1 MHIVFLT
8 HEYPKPNFPH
18 GGVGTFIQS
27 LARWLVIQGND
38 VSAVGTNYLSND
50 EQENDQGVIIYRLK
64 KQSRK
69 GLTWYLHSHAINKKL
84 HLLHSEKPIDIVEGT
99 ELAFAFIQKI
109 PEVKYVIRLNGGH
122 HFFAESENRSINW
135 WKGFQEMLS
144 FKKADAIVGVSQYV
158 VDHTSRYLSFEEKKM
173 GVIFNPA
180 NLEKFYQ
187 ADLYKSVKGRIFFAG
202 TVCEKKGIR
211 QLIQAMPV
219 IKKEIPEA
227 HLIIAGRDWF
237 FPESGKSYTDYVR
250 QFIDST
256 VQDAVTFLGPVPN
269 TEIPKYIESAEVC
282 CYPSHME
289 AMPLAWI
296 EVMAMGKAFVGSKC
310 GPGPEII
317 QYGQN
322 SLMCDPLNPD
332 DIAEKVIYMLK
343 HPEEAMKMGARAR
356 EFVLQNFSL
365 DIIGKKNI
373 ELYQSLM

>member
-1 MHIVFLT
+1 
-8 HEYPKPNFPH
+8 
-18 GGVGTFIQS
+18 
-27 LARWLVIQGND
+27 
-38 VSAVGTNYLSND
+38 LSND

-69 GLTWYLHSHAINKKL
+69 GLTWYLHSQAINKKL

-135 WKGFQEMLS
+135 WKGFQERLS

-250 QFIDST
+250 HFIDST

-269 TEIPKYIESAEVC
+269 TELPKYIESAEVC

-322 SLMCDPLNPD
+322 SLMCDPLKPD